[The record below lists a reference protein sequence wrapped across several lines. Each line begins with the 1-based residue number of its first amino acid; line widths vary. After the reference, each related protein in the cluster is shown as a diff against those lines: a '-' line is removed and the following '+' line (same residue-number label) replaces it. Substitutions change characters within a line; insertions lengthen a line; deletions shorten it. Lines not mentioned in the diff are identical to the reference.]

1 MDTWNIVL
9 TTLPKT
15 FWQKPTNFCSM
26 SINDWKKKTLNS
38 LELFSSILTF
48 GNLESS
54 FDSLREKT
62 ARSPNFLAQCTRM
75 KTDRSFYKNFFLLEM
90 FLLASRLQFWQS
102 CQKHVDRKPI
112 FFRSMSGNEKKN
124 KSTFFKIK
132 TISQRDSFGQ
142 VECNIEN
149 AAGEKVAKKWFS
161 LDQIWKRIEKH
172 ILY

>member
-1 MDTWNIVL
+1 MQFWKCCRKLLDNIWQSSAQC
-9 TTLPKT
+9 PK
-15 FWQKPTNFCSM
+15 K
-26 SINDWKKKTLNS
+26 IEETLNS
-38 LELFSSILTF
+38 PELFSSILTF

-54 FDSLREKT
+54 FDNLREKV

-75 KTDRSFYKNFFLLEM
+75 KTERSFYKNFFLLEM

-149 AAGEKVAKKWFS
+149 AAGEKVAKEWFS